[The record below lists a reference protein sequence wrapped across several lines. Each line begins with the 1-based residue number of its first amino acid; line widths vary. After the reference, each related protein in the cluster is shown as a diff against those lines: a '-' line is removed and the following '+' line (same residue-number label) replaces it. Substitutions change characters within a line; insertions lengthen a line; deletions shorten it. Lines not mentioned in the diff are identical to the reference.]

1 MQAIIMAAGK
11 GTRLANLTNN
21 KPKSFIEIDGNKLIE
36 YNLDMLSKYGIKDV
50 ILVTGYMSEEFEK
63 LLSNRKGIRLVLNPF
78 FEITNVLASF
88 WFGQEFLNDDF
99 IYMHADTLCA
109 REIFED
115 LLCHNGEI
123 VLPVDFGPCDEE
135 AMKVKLVNEEV
146 KHINKIMSPKFADGE
161 FIGIAK
167 ISKNCI
173 PIIKRISNSF
183 MKEQKFSSYF
193 EVVLEEIILRDY
205 FKVSTISTGERF
217 WCEIDYPEDYEIAK
231 NMFATKILDKS

>member
-50 ILVTGYMSEEFEK
+50 ILITGYMSEEFEK
-63 LLSNRKGIRLVLNPF
+63 LLSYRKGIRLVLNPF

-173 PIIKRISNSF
+173 PTIKRISNSF

-205 FKVSTISTGERF
+205 FKVSTISTKERF